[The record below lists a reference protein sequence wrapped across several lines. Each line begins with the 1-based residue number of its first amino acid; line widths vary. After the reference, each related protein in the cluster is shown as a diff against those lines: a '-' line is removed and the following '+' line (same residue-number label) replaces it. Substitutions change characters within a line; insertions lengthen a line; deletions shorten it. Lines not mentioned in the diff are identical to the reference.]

1 MLFLTFLYEL
11 AEMGMKVSYK
21 NPFSFEKG
29 QKGTFL
35 KYKLNNTYA
44 QFFFFSFSF
53 YKT

>member
-1 MLFLTFLYEL
+1 MLCLTFLYEL
-11 AEMGMKVSYK
+11 AEMELKVSYK

-44 QFFFFSFSF
+44 QTYFFQFL
-53 YKT
+53 